1 MKKWQIKKYRN
12 EMCADIFT
20 PRNIKMNW
28 QKCSSVKTEMKLL
41 VARQVIHPKLKWL
54 NEGFALL

>member
-41 VARQVIHPKLKWL
+41 VARQVIHPKY
-54 NEGFALL
+54 